1 MDEASMMLWPMDR
14 GSGLAAVAR
23 PVERLVV
30 VVSGA
35 GFALEQNERAF
46 GTGVLA
52 GGTW

>member
-1 MDEASMMLWPMDR
+1 MPGPVDC
-14 GSGLAAVAR
+14 GSDLALIAR